1 MHLWR
6 RLELLLAGA
15 LIMACVSQDL
25 AASVLYGSSG
35 LVDLFTIDLAT
46 GHGTRVGSLP
56 ASATEIEFDTL
67 TGRAYLQY
75 IDGAFQIQQVNINTA
90 AGIGAPVNDGGSFTG
105 LEFVGPTLYG
115 TVITVGQGP
124 STLRILNPTTGV
136 STVIGPTGV
145 GPISG
150 LAYNE
155 STAVMY
161 GIAGGPGPA
170 ALYTINLSTGAATLV
185 GSSGI
190 QAGSLEFGP
199 DGILYAGG
207 TGPTNGGNLYRISP
221 STGLATLVGPTG
233 FGAVTGLTL
242 ANPVPEPSSNWLMS
256 LSILSLACVAAYKS
270 RRSITRFG

>member
-1 MHLWR
+1 MRLSR
-6 RLELLLAGA
+6 RRELLLAGVFV
-15 LIMACVSQDL
+15 MGCVNQSR
-25 AASVLYGSSG
+25 AASVLYGSSD

-56 ASATEIEFDTL
+56 QSATEIEFDAL

-75 IDGAFQIQQVNINTA
+75 LDGAFQIQQFNINTA
-90 AGIGAPVNDGGSFTG
+90 TGIGAPINDGGSFTG

-115 TVITVGQGP
+115 TLITASQGP

-136 STVIGPTGV
+136 SSVIGPTGV

-170 ALYTINLSTGAATLV
+170 ALYTVNLNTGAATIV

-207 TGPTNGGNLYRISP
+207 TGPNGGNLYSISP

-242 ANPVPEPSSNWLMS
+242 ANPVPEPSSIWLMS
-256 LSILSLACVAAYKS
+256 LSTLSLPVWLRIS
-270 RRSITRFG
+270 RGKR

>member
-1 MHLWR
+1 MRLWR
-6 RLELLLAGA
+6 RLELLLAA
-15 LIMACVSQDL
+15 AFVMACVNQGQ
-25 AASVLYGSSG
+25 AASVLYGSSD

-75 IDGAFQIQQVNINTA
+75 INGAFQIQQFNINTA

-115 TVITVGQGP
+115 TVITASQGP

-136 STVIGPTGV
+136 SSVIGPTGV

-170 ALYTINLSTGAATLV
+170 SLYMVNLSTGAATLV

-207 TGPTNGGNLYRISP
+207 TGPNGGNLYRINP

-242 ANPVPEPSSNWLMS
+242 ANPVPEPSSIWLMS
-256 LSILSLACVAAYKS
+256 LSILSFACVAAYKGI
-270 RRSITRFG
+270 RKRGR

>member
-1 MHLWR
+1 MRFSR
-6 RLELLLAGA
+6 RRELLLAGVFV
-15 LIMACVSQDL
+15 MGCVNQGR
-25 AASVLYGSSG
+25 AASVLYGSSD

-56 ASATEIEFDTL
+56 ASATEIEFDNL

-75 IDGAFQIQQVNINTA
+75 IDGVFQIQQFNINTG

-115 TVITVGQGP
+115 TVITASQGP
-124 STLRILNPTTGV
+124 STLRILNPATGV

-170 ALYTINLSTGAATLV
+170 GLYMINLSTGAATLV

-199 DGILYAGG
+199 DGVLYAGG
-207 TGPTNGGNLYRISP
+207 TGPNGGNLYRINP

-242 ANPVPEPSSNWLMS
+242 ANPIPEPSSIWLIS
-256 LSILSLACVAAYKS
+256 ISILAVPVCRRMNRVS
-270 RRSITRFG
+270 R